1 MKKILCAIFSC
12 VLISSVIFGL
22 TGCGCSNNQ
31 EPGYRIEET
40 TPDLKNDTFGFF
52 IINNNEL
59 MLTKYMGSDED
70 VTIPDSYNNYKVT
83 VIGTSVFSGTDIKS
97 VVIPD
102 TVKEIKDYAFY
113 SCKNLTSVTLPKN
126 LEILGTNVFNLCRNL
141 ESIEIPSTVKDL
153 GKYTFS
159 ASGLKSVTIPES
171 ETLTNISHYVFYQCQ
186 QLTEVALPSTVTSIE
201 KNAISDCPNSITIKA
216 PDGSYAQKYAKE
228 NNFNFEK
235 TE

>member
-1 MKKILCAIFSC
+1 MKRILCALFSC
-12 VLISSVIFGL
+12 VLFSSFAVGL
-22 TGCGCSNNQ
+22 TGCGCSKNQ

-83 VIGTSVFSGTDIKS
+83 AIGTSVFSGTEIKS
-97 VVIPD
+97 IVIPD

-113 SCKNLTSVTLPKN
+113 NCKNLTSITLSKN
-126 LEILGTNVFNLCRNL
+126 LEILGTNVFNLCRSL
-141 ESIEIPSTVKDL
+141 ESIEIPSSVKDL
-153 GKYTFS
+153 GTYTFS
-159 ASGLKSVTIPES
+159 ASGLKSITIPES
-171 ETLTNISHYVFYQCQ
+171 KTLTKISYYVFFQCQ
-186 QLTEVALPSTVTSIE
+186 KLTEVTLPSTVTLIE
-201 KNAISDCPNSITIKA
+201 KNAISDCPNKITIKA
-216 PDGSYAQKYAKE
+216 PDGSYAQKYAND